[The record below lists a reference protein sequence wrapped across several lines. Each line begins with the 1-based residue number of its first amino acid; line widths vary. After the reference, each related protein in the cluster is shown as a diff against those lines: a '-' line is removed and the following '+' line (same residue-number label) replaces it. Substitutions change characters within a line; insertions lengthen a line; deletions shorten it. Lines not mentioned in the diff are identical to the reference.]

1 MRVEAL
7 SLDAAAALGM
17 QAQDS
22 TGVDVLVQRLGRY
35 LVEYENQ
42 LSTVVAEE
50 RYGQSVVQLKPGA
63 LRETATNSVFRT
75 RTLEPEVPF
84 CDCRELLNGSAFAT
98 FSAWMDEE

>member
-7 SLDAAAALGM
+7 SLVAAAALGM

-22 TGVDVLVQRLGRY
+22 ISVDVLVQRLGLY

-50 RYGQSVVQLKPGA
+50 RYRQSVVQLKPGA
-63 LRETATNSVFRT
+63 LA
-75 RTLEPEVPF
+75 
-84 CDCRELLNGSAFAT
+84 
-98 FSAWMDEE
+98 